1 VKTVVKRRKRK
12 LNSDDDSDY
21 DPSATEATSEHN
33 TGMDVDSGDEDEE
46 INVSMYK
53 MKKNWKSGQYIKECS
68 VDAYTLENDV
78 TLPHFHTQVQQ
89 DAFFGV
95 LLDNKVFRHKYID

>member
-33 TGMDVDSGDEDEE
+33 TGIVTP
-46 INVSMYK
+46 
-53 MKKNWKSGQYIKECS
+53 KKIKLKFKSG
-68 VDAYTLENDV
+68 LER
-78 TLPHFHTQVQQ
+78 L
-89 DAFFGV
+89 
-95 LLDNKVFRHKYID
+95 RS

>member
-33 TGMDVDSGDEDEE
+33 TGIVTP
-46 INVSMYK
+46 
-53 MKKNWKSGQYIKECS
+53 KK
-68 VDAYTLENDV
+68 
-78 TLPHFHTQVQQ
+78 
-89 DAFFGV
+89 
-95 LLDNKVFRHKYID
+95 